1 MTHFRRIATTRALR
15 PFKRFKDMNRIAL
28 LATPLLALTL
38 AACSSTGSNQI
49 AQAPVVVAP
58 PVIQQPLVASP
69 AQTTQQALLTTSVSN
84 GFVDSGALALMSAK
98 DSAEANSA
106 QFYAL
111 QFGRPGAPR
120 AWTGDKGTGSVA
132 VGPYVRVNN
141 LDCRD
146 FTHTVKVGGKDF
158 VKKGTACREQNGNWA
173 VVQGAA

>member
-1 MTHFRRIATTRALR
+1 
-15 PFKRFKDMNRIAL
+15 MNRIAL
-28 LATPLLALTL
+28 FAAPLLALTL
-38 AACSSTGSNQI
+38 AACSSTGPTQVVATAPMATTPVI
-49 AQAPVVVAP
+49 AQPMMP
-58 PVIQQPLVASP
+58 TP
-69 AQTTQQALLTTSVSN
+69 AQTTQQALATTSVSN
-84 GFVDSGALALMSAK
+84 GFVDASALAVMTAN
-98 DSAEANSA
+98 DSAQANSA

-120 AWTGDKGTGSVA
+120 AWAGDKGTTGTVG

-146 FTHTVKVGGKDF
+146 FTHTVKANGQDF

>member
-1 MTHFRRIATTRALR
+1 
-15 PFKRFKDMNRIAL
+15 MNRIAL
-28 LATPLLALTL
+28 LATPLLAMTL
-38 AACSSTGSNQI
+38 AACASTGPAQV
-49 AQAPVVVAP
+49 AQAPVVAAP
-58 PVIQQPLVASP
+58 VVSTPLVATP

-84 GFVDSGALALMSAK
+84 GFVDTAALALMTAK

-120 AWTGDKGTGSVA
+120 QWAGDKGTTGSVA

-146 FTHTVKVGGKDF
+146 FTHTVKVAGADY

-173 VVQGAA
+173 VVPGAA

>member
-1 MTHFRRIATTRALR
+1 
-15 PFKRFKDMNRIAL
+15 MNRIAL

-38 AACSSTGSNQI
+38 AACSSTGPTQV
-49 AQAPVVVAP
+49 AQAPMVAA
-58 PVIQQPLVASP
+58 PVARPLVATP
-69 AQTTQQALLTTSVSN
+69 AQATQQALLTTSIAN
-84 GFVDSGALALMSAK
+84 GFVDPAALAVMTAK

-120 AWTGDKGTGSVA
+120 QWAGDKGTTGTVA

-146 FTHTVKVGGKDF
+146 FTHTVKTNGQDY

>member
-1 MTHFRRIATTRALR
+1 
-15 PFKRFKDMNRIAL
+15 MNRFAL
-28 LATPLLALTL
+28 LATPLFALTL
-38 AACSSTGSNQI
+38 AACASTGPTPV
-49 AQAPVVVAP
+49 AQAPLVTAP
-58 PVIQQPLVASP
+58 VMTQPLVATP
-69 AQTTQQALLTTSVSN
+69 AQTTQQALLTTSVAN
-84 GFVDSGALALMSAK
+84 GFVDAGALSLMTAN
-98 DSAEANSA
+98 DSAQANSA

-120 AWTGDKGTGSVA
+120 AWAGDKGTTGSVA

-146 FTHTVKVGGKDF
+146 FTHTVKAGGKDY

>member
-1 MTHFRRIATTRALR
+1 
-15 PFKRFKDMNRIAL
+15 MNRIAL
-28 LATPLLALTL
+28 FAAPLLALTL
-38 AACSSTGSNQI
+38 TACASTGPTQMAQ
-49 AQAPVVVAP
+49 AQAPVVMAP
-58 PVIQQPLVASP
+58 VTPRPLVASP

-84 GFVDSGALALMSAK
+84 GFVDSAALAIMSAK

-120 AWTGDKGTGSVA
+120 QWAGDKGTTGTVA

-146 FTHTVKVGGKDF
+146 FTHTVKANGQDY

>member
-1 MTHFRRIATTRALR
+1 
-15 PFKRFKDMNRIAL
+15 MNRFAL
-28 LATPLLALTL
+28 LATPLLVLTL
-38 AACSSTGSNQI
+38 AACSNTGTSQLV
-49 AQAPVVVAP
+49 QAPVATAP
-58 PVIQQPLVASP
+58 AVTRPLVPTP
-69 AQTTQQALLTTSVSN
+69 AQTTQQALLTTSVAN
-84 GFVDSGALALMSAK
+84 GFVDPAALAIMSAK

-120 AWTGDKGTGSVA
+120 NWSGDKGTSGSVA

-146 FTHTVKVGGKDF
+146 FTHTVKANGQDY

-173 VVQGAA
+173 VVPGATG

>member
-1 MTHFRRIATTRALR
+1 
-15 PFKRFKDMNRIAL
+15 MNRFAL
-28 LATPLLALTL
+28 LATPLLVLTL
-38 AACSSTGSNQI
+38 AACSNTGTSQLV
-49 AQAPVVVAP
+49 QAPVATAP
-58 PVIQQPLVASP
+58 AVTRPLVPTP
-69 AQTTQQALLTTSVSN
+69 AQTTQQALLTTSVAN
-84 GFVDSGALALMSAK
+84 GFVDPAALAIMSAK

-120 AWTGDKGTGSVA
+120 NWSGDKGTSGSVA

-146 FTHTVKVGGKDF
+146 FTHTVKANGQDY
-158 VKKGTACREQNGNWA
+158 VKKGTACREQNGNWT

>member
-1 MTHFRRIATTRALR
+1 MTLALR
-15 PFKRFKDMNRIAL
+15 F
-28 LATPLLALTL
+28 ATPLLALTL
-38 AACSSTGSNQI
+38 AACASTGSTQV
-49 AQAPVVVAP
+49 AQAPVAVAA
-58 PVIQQPLVASP
+58 PVFIAPVGPSP
-69 AQTTQQALLTTSVSN
+69 AQTTQVALAATSIAN
-84 GFVDSGALALMSAK
+84 GFVDPAALALMTAK

-120 AWTGDKGTGSVA
+120 QWSGDKGSTGTVG

-146 FTHTVKVGGKDF
+146 FTHTVKIGGTDY
-158 VKKGTACREQNGNWA
+158 VKKGTACRENGNNWT

>member
-1 MTHFRRIATTRALR
+1 
-15 PFKRFKDMNRIAL
+15 MNRFAL
-28 LATPLLALTL
+28 FATPLLAL
-38 AACSSTGSNQI
+38 AIAGCSSTGTPSRVV
-49 AQAPVVVAP
+49 QAPMTSMPVVA
-58 PVIQQPLVASP
+58 QPMVPSS
-69 AQTTQQALLTTSVSN
+69 AQTVQQARLTTNVSS
-84 GFVDSGALALMSAK
+84 GFVDPAALALMTAK

-120 AWTGDKGTGSVA
+120 QWAGDRGTTGSVA

-146 FTHTVKVGGKDF
+146 FTHTVKANGQDF
-158 VKKGTACREQNGNWA
+158 VKKGTACREQTGNWN

>member
-1 MTHFRRIATTRALR
+1 
-15 PFKRFKDMNRIAL
+15 MNRIAL
-28 LATPLLALTL
+28 IAAPLLAMTL
-38 AACSSTGSNQI
+38 AACSSTGPSQI
-49 AQAPVVVAP
+49 ATAPVVVAP
-58 PVIQQPLVASP
+58 VTPQPLVASP

-84 GFVDSGALALMSAK
+84 GFVDPAALALMTAK

-120 AWTGDKGTGSVA
+120 QWAGDKGTTGTVA

-146 FTHTVKVGGKDF
+146 FTHTVKANGQDY
-158 VKKGTACREQNGNWA
+158 VKKGTACREQTGNWA
-173 VVQGAA
+173 VVPGTT

>member
-1 MTHFRRIATTRALR
+1 
-15 PFKRFKDMNRIAL
+15 MNRIAL
-28 LATPLLALTL
+28 IATPLLALAL
-38 AACSSTGSNQI
+38 AGCASSGTQQV
-49 AQAPVVVAP
+49 AMAPVVTAP
-58 PVIQQPLVASP
+58 VMAAPLVASP
-69 AQTTQQALLTTSVSN
+69 AQTTQQAMLTTSVAN
-84 GFVDSGALALMSAK
+84 GFVDAAALSRMTAK

-120 AWTGDKGTGSVA
+120 AWTGDAGTTGTVA

-146 FTHTVKVGGKDF
+146 FTHTVKIGGAEF

-173 VVQGAA
+173 VEQGAA